1 MKITLEVSEVNIN
14 TKRILNKLDN
24 DPVFWKYAASQWHRL
39 YSPYVPFDQGEL
51 RSQVRIA
58 PKEITHTVPYAHY
71 QYEGQV
77 YGPNYPIS
85 ENGEI
90 VGYYSQLGRPKRK
103 MGRSLKYKHP
113 KASRKWDKAAEP
125 TQKPKL
131 ISTLQNYIDQGRLNL
146 ND

>member
-1 MKITLEVSEVNIN
+1 MN
-14 TKRILNKLDN
+14 N
-24 DPVFWKYAASQWHRL
+24 DPVFWTFAAAEWNRL

-51 RSQVRIA
+51 RSNILVE
-58 PKEITHTVPYAHY
+58 PKEITHMTPYAHY

-77 YGPNYPIS
+77 YGPNYPVT
-85 ENGEI
+85 ENGKI
-90 VGYYSQLGRPKRK
+90 VGYYSQPGRPKRK
-103 MGRSLKYKHP
+103 MGRALKYKHP

-131 ISTLQNYIDQGRLNL
+131 ISALQNYIDQGRLDL

>member
-1 MKITLEVSEVNIN
+1 MIIKLEVSKVNIN
-14 TKRILNKLDN
+14 TERILSKIMNN
-24 DPVFWKYAASQWHRL
+24 NAFWTLAASEWHRL
-39 YSPYVPFDQGEL
+39 YKPYVPFDTGSL
-51 RSQVRIA
+51 RDNVRIR
-58 PKEITHTVPYAHY
+58 PGEIEHYEPYAHY

-77 YGPNYPIS
+77 YGPNYPLYK
-85 ENGEI
+85 NGI
-90 VGYYSQLGRPKRK
+90 HIGFFSQPDRPKRK

-113 KASRKWDKAAEP
+113 RAAKQWDKAAEP